1 MVPRR
6 GATIGA
12 PLPRIFSRHVSNYF
26 HYRQGDV
33 AGRINLL
40 SLPGFIGHYTS
51 RVNRPYNE
59 DRYSAS
65 VLKLPRGS
73 TFAPRSLR
81 KGMSAERQVF
91 NFAVYDGH
99 GSDECSEFLKDKLAT
114 YVEKADLNDADDIT
128 TKYKE
133 RFGGYWRRWKQMDK
147 YRGRM
152 SPYDDFQL
160 RLPLAFLEADY
171 DFEGKGGST
180 CTSVFLYCRHVAHS
194 EAGPLPPGAEDNMF
208 DPENDLSLVVAH
220 VGDTRCI
227 ICDAKGEAT
236 PLTIDHH
243 PSAPTEADRLRR
255 FASSFF
261 MDSFGEERFGVF
273 ANTRAFGDTLMKA
286 KGVSA
291 EPDVREVALQD
302 EQFLVLVSDGVSGD
316 VSDQEIVDL
325 VTITAN
331 SSGSGR
337 GSPQQA
343 AQEVV
348 EYAAALG
355 GSDNA
360 TCMVIRLRGWGNGS
374 QVDRTGELREYRLK
388 NVDSRGNRM

>member
-6 GATIGA
+6 GAGIGG
-12 PLPRIFSRHVSNYF
+12 PLPKIFARNVSDYF
-26 HYRQGDV
+26 HYRQGDIS
-33 AGRINLL
+33 ARINLL
-40 SLPGFIGHYTS
+40 SLPAYIGHHSS

-81 KGMSAERQVF
+81 RGMSPERQVF

-99 GSDECSEFLKDKLAT
+99 GSDQCSEFLKNKLAT
-114 YVEKADLNDADDIT
+114 YVENADLKDADSIT
-128 TKYKE
+128 AKYKE
-133 RFGGYWRRWKQMDK
+133 RFGGYWRRWQQMDK
-147 YRGRM
+147 YRGCM

-171 DFEGKGGST
+171 DFKGEGGST
-180 CTSVFLYCRHVAHS
+180 CTSVYFYCRHVASS
-194 EAGPLPPGAEDNMF
+194 EAEPLPPGAEDNMF
-208 DPENDLSLVVAH
+208 DPDNDLSLVVAH

-227 ICDAKGEAT
+227 ICDAKGEAQ

-273 ANTRAFGDTLMKA
+273 ANTRAFGDTQMKA

-291 EPDVREVALQD
+291 EPDVREVSIKD

-325 VTITAN
+325 VISTAN
-331 SSGSGR
+331 GGGSGR
-337 GSPQQA
+337 GSPQDA
-343 AQEVV
+343 AREVV
-348 EYAAALG
+348 EFAAALG

-360 TCMVIRLRGWGNGS
+360 TCMVIRLRGWGKGS
-374 QVDRTGELREYRLK
+374 EVDRTGELREYRLK
-388 NVDSRGNRM
+388 NVDARGGRM